1 MRRWLGR
8 AALVLGIAAFGITI
22 AIRWSAVPRA
32 LANSRVGAPI
42 VRVLNDLRA
51 RAYFAPDERC
61 LQGLE
66 ANGVP
71 FTFVAAPRHS
81 DDCPFRNVVRMQP
94 GGTLQR
100 PLYMTCRLATAFVRF
115 ERDVLQ
121 PAAER
126 HLGQPVAKLV
136 ENGVRNCRP
145 VAGYDTLLSEHAFAN
160 AIDVAGVVLRDGSVI
175 RVADVEHADP
185 THAAFLRDVTTSA
198 CEVFRTVL
206 GPGFDDRHR
215 DHVHLDMGMLGGCR
229 P

>member
-1 MRRWLGR
+1 VRRRLAR
-8 AALVLGIAAFGITI
+8 AARGVVAAALALTL

-32 LANSRVGAPI
+32 LANSWIGAP
-42 VRVLNDLRA
+42 VVSVLNHVRA
-51 RAYFAPDERC
+51 RAYFARDERC
-61 LQGLE
+61 LRALA

-71 FTFVAAPRHS
+71 FTFVAAPRHA
-81 DDCPFRNVVRMQP
+81 DDCPFRNVVRMRP
-94 GGTLQR
+94 GGTLRR

-126 HLGQPVAKLV
+126 HFSQPVAVLI

-145 VAGYDTLLSEHAFAN
+145 VAGYAALLSEHAFAN
-160 AIDVAGVVLRDGSVI
+160 AIDVAGVVLRDGTAI
-175 RVADVEHADP
+175 RLADAESTDP
-185 THAAFLRDVTTSA
+185 AHAAFFHDVTTRA

-215 DHVHLDMGMLGGCR
+215 DHLHLDMGMLGGCR